1 MRGSAVQGISVRIM
15 DNKGYYYEDRSN
27 VPYNRNRTPK
37 GNGAAFAMI
46 IVGAL
51 LVCVLSAVISSV
63 VTGRKL
69 NEQKSANVII
79 YKSDDEHPLAGQPT
93 DGESL
98 SVSQVF
104 GKAKHSVVEIKTETT
119 VYGGFYGNYVASGA
133 GSGVI
138 ISQNGYVIT
147 NLHVID
153 EADNI
158 SVTLAD
164 GSSCGAYVH
173 GVDEKT
179 DLAVIKLDSQAQG
192 LIPAVIGKS
201 SSLVVGETVVAIG
214 NPLGSLGGTVTDG
227 IISAI
232 EREITVDS
240 LDMVLLQTNAAVNPG
255 NSGGGLFNTHG
266 ELIGIIN
273 AKSSD
278 VSIEGIGFAIPI
290 DSAAYVTTSI
300 IERGYVPGRVDF
312 GAPDF
317 YEIVNVETYSKYK
330 YVGLYVVSNTGPFES
345 NDYIISLDGKPVT
358 NKKDWR
364 KTLINHDARDVV
376 RVVVLRNNI
385 QVPLDYILPEKTR

>member
-1 MRGSAVQGISVRIM
+1 M

-27 VPYNRNRTPK
+27 VPYNRNRSPK

-69 NEQKSANVII
+69 NEQKSDNVII
-79 YKSDDEHPLAGQPT
+79 YKSNDEHPLADQTG
-93 DGESL
+93 DESM

-104 GKAKHSVVEIKTETT
+104 GLAKHSVVEIETETT
-119 VYGGFYGNYVASGA
+119 VYGGFYGNYIASGA

-153 EADNI
+153 DADNI

-164 GSSCGAYVH
+164 GSSCGAHVH
-173 GVDEKT
+173 GIDEKT
-179 DLAVIKLDSQAQG
+179 DLAVIKLDSQPQG

-214 NPLGSLGGTVTDG
+214 NPLGNLGGTVTDG

-255 NSGGGLFNTHG
+255 NSGGGLFNTRG

-300 IERGYVPGRVDF
+300 IEKGYVPGRVDCD
-312 GAPDF
+312 ATDF
-317 YEIVNVETYSKYK
+317 YEIDNIDTYSKYK
-330 YVGLYVVSNTGPFES
+330 YVGLYIVSDTGPFES

>member
-1 MRGSAVQGISVRIM
+1 M

-27 VPYNRNRTPK
+27 VPYNRNRSPK

-69 NEQKSANVII
+69 TEQKSDNVII
-79 YKSDDEHPLAGQPT
+79 YKSNDEHPLADQTG
-93 DGESL
+93 GESM

-104 GKAKHSVVEIKTETT
+104 GLAKHSVVEIETETT
-119 VYGGFYGNYVASGA
+119 VYGGFYGNYIASGA

-153 EADNI
+153 DADNI

-164 GSSCGAYVH
+164 GSSCGAHVH
-173 GVDEKT
+173 GIDEKT
-179 DLAVIKLDSQAQG
+179 DLAVIKLDSQPQG

-214 NPLGSLGGTVTDG
+214 NPLGNLGGTVTDG

-255 NSGGGLFNTHG
+255 NSGGGLFNTRG

-300 IERGYVPGRVDF
+300 IEKGYVPGRVDCD
-312 GAPDF
+312 ATDF
-317 YEIVNVETYSKYK
+317 YEIDNIDTYSKYK
-330 YVGLYVVSNTGPFES
+330 YVGLYIVSDTGPFES

>member
-1 MRGSAVQGISVRIM
+1 MRGSTVQGISVRIM

-27 VPYNRNRTPK
+27 VPYNRNRSPK

-69 NEQKSANVII
+69 NEQKSDNVII
-79 YKSDDEHPLAGQPT
+79 YKSNDEHPLADQTG
-93 DGESL
+93 DESM

-104 GKAKHSVVEIKTETT
+104 GLAKHSVVEIETETT
-119 VYGGFYGNYVASGA
+119 VYGGFYGNYIASGA

-153 EADNI
+153 DADNI

-164 GSSCGAYVH
+164 GSSCGAHVH
-173 GVDEKT
+173 GIDEKT
-179 DLAVIKLDSQAQG
+179 DLAVIKLDSQTQG

-214 NPLGSLGGTVTDG
+214 NPLGNLGGTVTDG

-255 NSGGGLFNTHG
+255 NSGGGLFNTRG

-300 IERGYVPGRVDF
+300 IEKGYVPGRVDCD
-312 GAPDF
+312 ATDF
-317 YEIVNVETYSKYK
+317 YEIDNIDTYSKYK
-330 YVGLYVVSNTGPFES
+330 YVGLYIVSDTGPFES